1 MWFLVR
7 MVFWLTFVSILLG
20 RAPLSWIGGTEGT
33 ASLSDKRVLPSQ
45 STLTPADLAATWRD
59 PVGAGER
66 FLEVKQRP
74 RPAPHVALRS
84 DESREAS
91 VSKTH
96 AASRTVSRPAP
107 QVKQLRRDE

>member
-59 PVGAGER
+59 PVRARELLREMQIARG
-66 FLEVKQRP
+66 LPSQR
-74 RPAPHVALRS
+74 RDYVEWNGQYSTECSAPKS
-84 DESREAS
+84 G
-91 VSKTH
+91 KH
-96 AASRTVSRPAP
+96 AAYAVLS
-107 QVKQLRRDE
+107 